1 MCVLSAVRSATE
13 LRSNFSKAQR
23 KLPEDGP
30 DGPKHVEANRD
41 ILIVNFNILYV

>member
-1 MCVLSAVRSATE
+1 MFQAVVCVL
-13 LRSNFSKAQR
+13 SKAQR

-30 DGPKHVEANRD
+30 NGPKHIEANIKD